1 MAEQTESSR
10 VVLVLSTI
18 GDEEAA
24 ARIARELV
32 ERRLAACVNIVPGVR
47 SIYRWQ
53 GRVEDER
60 ELLLIVKSTHDRR
73 AELVEAIGRLHPYD
87 VPEIV
92 ALDPVDVA
100 PVYASWL
107 VDAVR
112 PA

>member
-1 MAEQTESSR
+1 MAGRTEASR
-10 VVLVLSTI
+10 VVLVLSTV
-18 GDEEAA
+18 DREEAA

-60 ELLLIVKSTHDRR
+60 ELLLIVKSTHERL

-92 ALDPVDVA
+92 ALDPADVA
-100 PVYASWL
+100 PAYASWL